1 MDQIVSVILAGGEGT
16 RLYPLTR
23 CRCKPDVR
31 FAGRYRLIDIPISNS
46 INSKIQ
52 NIFILSQHYTTSLHQ
67 HILSTYPPTHFQSH
81 KITLLTP
88 KEAPGKK
95 NLFKGTADA
104 VRQNLDRILS
114 STAEYVLI
122 LAGDQLYH
130 MNYHEMIN
138 FAKKEDADL
147 VIAALPVEEQ
157 EAKRMGLLKIDP
169 LSHVIDFFEKPPDRK
184 TLDMFA
190 LAPKPDH
197 EQQYLGSMGI
207 YIFKKEALL
216 NLLKQE
222 GDDFGKH
229 VIPNQVK
236 KGKTSAFIYNGYWE
250 DIGTISAYY
259 QANLALTN
267 DQNWMQSYN
276 ETNQLYT
283 PHNNMT
289 TPLIKATAI
298 TNSLINQGALI
309 EAKEVTHSIVGLKT
323 WIKEHTIV
331 RDCIITGEHCPTYS
345 VVIGKNCILQK
356 AIIDSDVIIGDN
368 VHLINQKNV
377 QKFDS
382 DYVFIRDGIIIITSG
397 ARLPDG
403 FVI

>member
-81 KITLLTP
+81 KINLLTP
-88 KEAPGKK
+88 KEVTGKK

-216 NLLKQE
+216 NLLNQE

-331 RDCIITGEHCPTYS
+331 RDCIIIGENCPTHS

-382 DYVFIRDGIIIITSG
+382 EYVFIREGIIIVTSG

-403 FVI
+403 FVL

>member
-1 MDQIVSVILAGGEGT
+1 MPEKIKLSL
-16 RLYPLTR
+16 PLHPR
-23 CRCKPDVR
+23 
-31 FAGRYRLIDIPISNS
+31 GYR
-46 INSKIQ
+46 
-52 NIFILSQHYTTSLHQ
+52 QH
-67 HILSTYPPTHFQSH
+67 
-81 KITLLTP
+81 LLP
-88 KEAPGKK
+88 A
-95 NLFKGTADA
+95 
-104 VRQNLDRILS
+104 
-114 STAEYVLI
+114 
-122 LAGDQLYH
+122 
-130 MNYHEMIN
+130 
-138 FAKKEDADL
+138 
-147 VIAALPVEEQ
+147 
-157 EAKRMGLLKIDP
+157 
-169 LSHVIDFFEKPPDRK
+169 DFFSSACSA
-184 TLDMFA
+184 F
-190 LAPKPDH
+190 
-197 EQQYLGSMGI
+197 
-207 YIFKKEALL
+207 FLL
-216 NLLKQE
+216 FSFSLPGRAGAFHIDNSVLPTRHH
-222 GDDFGKH
+222 FCR
-229 VIPNQVK
+229 
-236 KGKTSAFIYNGYWE
+236 GKTSAFIYNGYWE

>member
-81 KITLLTP
+81 KIALLTP
-88 KEAPGKK
+88 KEVPGKK

-104 VRQNLDRILS
+104 VRQNLNQILS

-130 MNYHEMIN
+130 MNYDEMIN

-147 VIAALPVEEQ
+147 IIAALPVEEQ

-190 LAPKPDH
+190 LAPKPGH

-207 YIFKKEALL
+207 YIFKKQALL
-216 NLLKQE
+216 DLLNQE

-276 ETNQLYT
+276 EANQLYT

-331 RDCIITGEHCPTYS
+331 RDCIITGEYCPTYS

-368 VHLINQKNV
+368 VQLINQKNV

-382 DYVFIRDGIIIITSG
+382 DYVFIREGIIIVTSG
-397 ARLPDG
+397 ARIPDG

>member
-259 QANLALTN
+259 QANLALTD